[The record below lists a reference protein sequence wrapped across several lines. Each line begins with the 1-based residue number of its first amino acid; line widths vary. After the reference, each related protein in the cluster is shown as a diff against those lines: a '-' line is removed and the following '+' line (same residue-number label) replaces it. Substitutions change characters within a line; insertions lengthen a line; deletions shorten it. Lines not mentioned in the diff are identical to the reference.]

1 LSKIQN
7 VFSTEYFFEKSH
19 NGAGVLEKVRAFEKK
34 DFKTKIDFIDYVI
47 VQPDHTIG
55 YHQHT
60 ENEEIYFILK
70 GSGLMNIGCKT
81 VDVCSGD
88 VVVNGCGESHGLI
101 NNSEEPMEIFI
112 FQVSK

>member
-1 LSKIQN
+1 M
-7 VFSTEYFFEKSH
+7 
-19 NGAGVLEKVRAFEKK
+19 EKVRVFEKE

-55 YHQHT
+55 YHQHS

-70 GSGLMNIGCKT
+70 GSSSMITGGETVKICK
-81 VDVCSGD
+81 GD
-88 VVVNGCGESHGLI
+88 VIINECGESHGLI